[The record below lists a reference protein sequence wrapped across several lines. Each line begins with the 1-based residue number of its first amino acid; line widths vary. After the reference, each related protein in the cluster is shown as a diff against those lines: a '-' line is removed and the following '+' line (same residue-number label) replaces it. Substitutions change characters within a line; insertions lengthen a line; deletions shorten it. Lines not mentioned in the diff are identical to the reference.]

1 MKRTSIIL
9 GSVLALGA
17 CITAGYHI
25 VSAGTFPT
33 PGPTVGFV
41 DGWSVANAGDAI
53 GQTAFITG
61 WAYNPYSHRDSVFVA
76 LSLTDT
82 IKTQEDLIFYDGA
95 STPRS
100 DVAQAFNLE
109 YDHYGFQIPIPRELY
124 DGESHTIYVWSST
137 IIENCAPRGC
147 EPINANTGQALI
159 GTVEFTGLDGGIHG
173 AFDTIEGSTAYG
185 WAFDAD
191 SYSVPGEHAAILF
204 YVCDRIAS
212 SLDDVCREKRYIGGG
227 FTDVTRMDVVA
238 AFPGEDIG
246 TQHGFQIEL
255 DIPENLRDGF
265 EHSIIAMAV
274 SHTDGRIVQLPG
286 MIKRTFN
293 ADGTLSGE

>member
-9 GSVLALGA
+9 GSVIALGV
-17 CITAGYHI
+17 CIAVGYRFVFAG
-25 VSAGTFPT
+25 VFPT

-41 DGWSVANAGDAI
+41 DGWSVANEGDVI
-53 GQTAFITG
+53 GRTAFITG
-61 WAYNPYSHRDSVFVA
+61 WAYNPYAHRDSVFVA
-76 LSLTDT
+76 LSLTDK

-95 STPRS
+95 STSRP
-100 DVAQAFNLE
+100 DVARAFNLE

-124 DGESHTIYVWSST
+124 DGEPHTIYVWSST

-191 SYSVPGEHAAILF
+191 GYSVPEESTAILF

-212 SLDDVCREKRYIGGG
+212 GLDGVCREKRYIGGG
-227 FTDVTRMDVVA
+227 FTGVTRTDVSA

-246 TQHGFQIEL
+246 TQHGFKIEL
-255 DIPENLRDGF
+255 DIPENLRDGL
-265 EHSIIAMAV
+265 EQSIIAMAV
-274 SHTDGRIVQLPG
+274 SHADGKIVQLPG
-286 MIKRTFN
+286 VMKQTFSESS
-293 ADGTLSGE
+293 ALYID